1 MRLLV
6 SASIAFAALIVPAEA
21 AQTLEELSVLASGE
35 VVGGVEAER
44 DGDTVR
50 IDYAVNNNGRGP
62 NLTEVIELGDDGL
75 PRAWTIEGSSTFE
88 SPINEFYV
96 WEDGVAR
103 WSSQADEGE
112 VRLDE
117 PPLYIANDA
126 SPWALGLYAR
136 AVLESGSDRMEVLPG
151 GSIVV
156 ERLRDM
162 TIGEGEAAES
172 ISVFALSGLDL
183 DPTYLMLDE
192 QARLFAVFGPDSVVI
207 REGYEDQGDKLK
219 ALAQTLEMEKMSAL
233 QDALAHRYDQPVRI
247 RNVRVFNPETGKT
260 GGLKTVVVFRD
271 EITGVYD
278 AHSERGRAEDGVI
291 IDGEGGTLL
300 PGLHDMHSH
309 SSLRS
314 GLFYLAA
321 GVTSTRD
328 MGNDNEMLLDLT
340 QKIQA
345 GELAGPRIVR
355 AGFLEGRSPHSA
367 RHGFIPDSLD
377 EAIEAVRWYADHG
390 YWQIKIYNSMNPDWV
405 EPIAA
410 EAHRLGLG
418 VVGHIPAFTNPD
430 AMAEAG
436 YDDIAHINQLMLGWL
451 LEEGEDTRTPLRLT
465 AMQRGADLDL
475 GSAPVRKTIEILK
488 RNDVGV
494 GPTAVILERLM
505 MSRAGEFNAGD
516 KPYVE
521 HMPIGYQRYR
531 KRGFVSLEELGADAA
546 YREGFQRVLDT
557 VKLLHDEGIR
567 ILPGTDDGTG
577 FSVHRELELYV
588 KAGIPTP
595 EVLRMA
601 TLGMEKYLG
610 RADELGVIERGKL
623 ADLMLV
629 KGNPAEDISAIR
641 QVRMVM
647 KDGMIYFPS
656 EIYEAL
662 TIEPF
667 AEPPQMSTAISDQAN

>member
-1 MRLLV
+1 MRFLI
-6 SASIAFAALIVPAEA
+6 SAFFAFAALIVPAEA
-21 AQTLEELSVLASGE
+21 TQTVEKLSVLASGE

-88 SPINEFYV
+88 SPIDEFYV

-126 SPWALGLYAR
+126 SPWALSLYAR
-136 AVLESGSDRMEVLPG
+136 AVLETGSDRMEVLPA

-162 TIGEGEAAES
+162 TIGGGEAAELV
-172 ISVFALSGLDL
+172 SVFALSGLDL

-192 QARLFAVFGPDSVVI
+192 QARLFAVFGPGSVVI

-219 ALAQTLEMEKMSAL
+219 SLAQTLEMEKMSAL

-247 RNVRVFNPETGKT
+247 RNVRVFDPETGKT

-278 AHSERGRAEDGVI
+278 ADSERGRAEDGVI

-340 QKIQA
+340 RKIEA

-367 RHGFIPDSLD
+367 RHGFIVESLED
-377 EAIEAVRWYADHG
+377 ALEAVRWYADHG

-405 EPIAA
+405 APIAE
-410 EAHRLGLG
+410 EAHRLGMG
-418 VVGHIPAFTNPD
+418 VAGHIPAFTTPD
-430 AMAEAG
+430 AMAKAG

-465 AMQRGADLDL
+465 AMQRGADLNLD
-475 GSAPVRKTIEILK
+475 SEPVRRTIEILK
-488 RNDVGV
+488 ERDVGV

-505 MSRAGEFNAGD
+505 ISRAGEFNAGD

-531 KRGFVSLEELGADAA
+531 KRSFVSLEEPGADEA
-546 YREGFQRVLDT
+546 YREGFQRILDAI
-557 VKLLHDEGIR
+557 KLLHDAGIR

-577 FSVHRELELYV
+577 FSLHRELELYV
-588 KAGIPTP
+588 QAGIPAP
-595 EVLRMA
+595 EVLRIATIGMA
-601 TLGMEKYLG
+601 EYFG
-610 RADELGVIERGKL
+610 RADDLGIIERGKL

-662 TIEPF
+662 AIEPF
-667 AEPPQMSTAISDQAN
+667 TEPPHVRTVQ